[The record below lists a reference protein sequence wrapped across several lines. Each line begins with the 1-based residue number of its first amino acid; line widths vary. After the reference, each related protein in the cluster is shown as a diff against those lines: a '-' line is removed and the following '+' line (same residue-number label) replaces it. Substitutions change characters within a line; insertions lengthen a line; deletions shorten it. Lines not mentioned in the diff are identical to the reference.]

1 MREQITVLE
10 ALQKIDSEL
19 KELELHLTEYP
30 NKIST
35 LEQQIQSS
43 KETIDN
49 LTKQKDELVKVRNG
63 IENEISH
70 NQESIKKSEEKLFEI
85 KTHKE
90 YQALQR
96 EISETK
102 KLNSDLEEKLLEE
115 MEKIEKVENEI
126 SEKSEKLAAV
136 EAENQEKIG
145 EYALELEEIKVAYD
159 PKKKEKEEIIQK
171 LDPELIPLYEKILKK
186 NNGEVLAIAKNEV
199 CTGCYMNIPAQLFNE
214 ILTLTR
220 IIQCPSCQ
228 KILYCEDESNSEAKT
243 G

>member
-1 MREQITVLE
+1 MREQIMVLE

-19 KELELHLTEYP
+19 SELEVHLKEYP
-30 NKIST
+30 DKIST
-35 LEQQIQSS
+35 LEHEIKSSQEIIQ
-43 KETIDN
+43 N
-49 LTKQKDELVKVRNG
+49 LTIRKEQAVKIRTE
-63 IENEISH
+63 IENEISQ
-70 NQESIKKSEEKLFEI
+70 NQQSIKKSEGKLFEI

-90 YQALQR
+90 YQALQK

-102 KLNSDLEEKLLEE
+102 RHNSELEEKLLDE
-115 MEKIEKVENEI
+115 METIEKIEKEI
-126 SEKSEKLAAV
+126 SEKSEKLAGI
-136 EAENQEKIG
+136 ESENQEKIG
-145 EYALELEEIKVAYD
+145 EYTLELEEIKSAYE
-159 PKKKEKEEIIQK
+159 PKVKEKEDTIQK
-171 LDPELIPLYEKILKK
+171 LDPEILPLYEKILKK
-186 NNGEVLAIAKNEV
+186 NGEVIAIAKNEV